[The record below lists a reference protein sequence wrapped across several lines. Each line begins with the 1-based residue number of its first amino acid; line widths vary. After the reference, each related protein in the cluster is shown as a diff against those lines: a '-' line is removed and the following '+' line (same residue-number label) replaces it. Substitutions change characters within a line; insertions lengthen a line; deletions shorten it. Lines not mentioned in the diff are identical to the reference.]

1 MLNIN
6 NENVKDSLNKNNIKN
21 KVDGSKKNSKMDKNS
36 ILSTFVLHY
45 PILLL
50 LHEHIHSHSNYLL

>member
-36 ILSTFVLHY
+36 ILSTFYSSL
-45 PILLL
+45 
-50 LHEHIHSHSNYLL
+50 SHSSITS